1 MLRSAIDSSPI
12 LRGFLRTYAPSP
24 QLESVGIGNFS
35 LEAGYGFQQ
44 EVARGETGMPG
55 NRDRA
60 DRSKEVEG
68 GRFDRYDLFA
78 FSAVGEVTM
87 EVGSQFSFSDSRTLV
102 LPLANSR

>member
-1 MLRSAIDSSPI
+1 
-12 LRGFLRTYAPSP
+12 
-24 QLESVGIGNFS
+24 
-35 LEAGYGFQQ
+35 
-44 EVARGETGMPG
+44 MPG

-87 EVGSQFSFSDSRTLV
+87 EVGSQFSFSDSRTLA
-102 LPLANSR
+102 LPLANSC

>member
-1 MLRSAIDSSPI
+1 VRAIA
-12 LRGFLRTYAPSP
+12 T
-24 QLESVGIGNFS
+24 LESVGIGNFS

>member
-1 MLRSAIDSSPI
+1 MASNRKWREAKRECL
-12 LRGFLRTYAPSP
+12 GT
-24 QLESVGIGNFS
+24 GIV
-35 LEAGYGFQQ
+35 QTDP
-44 EVARGETGMPG
+44 R
-55 NRDRA
+55 
-60 DRSKEVEG
+60 RSKGVEG